1 MELFLSMAIII
12 VAIFAG
18 ISLKKFYDKPYIVN
32 FALSA
37 MLLLIVL
44 RTILLQPINNLGYAA
59 IVICSI
65 AFVFQLVLGV
75 KSIKNLKNKSHL
87 EA

>member
-1 MELFLSMAIII
+1 MGTYLSLMIVA

-18 ISLKKFYDKPYIVN
+18 ISLKKFYNKPYIVN

-44 RTILLQPINNLGYAA
+44 RTFLQEPITNMGWAA
-59 IVICSI
+59 IIICSI
-65 AFVFQLVLGV
+65 AFAFQAVLGV
-75 KSIKNLKNKSHL
+75 KNLKVKEHVQ
-87 EA
+87 A

>member
-1 MELFLSMAIII
+1 MEMVLSLSIIA

-32 FALSA
+32 FALSV

-44 RTILLQPINNLGYAA
+44 RTVLQQPISNMGWAA
-59 IVICSI
+59 VIICSI
-65 AFVFQLVLGV
+65 AFIFQVVLG
-75 KSIKNLKNKSHL
+75 IKNLKVK
-87 EA
+87 EQVQA